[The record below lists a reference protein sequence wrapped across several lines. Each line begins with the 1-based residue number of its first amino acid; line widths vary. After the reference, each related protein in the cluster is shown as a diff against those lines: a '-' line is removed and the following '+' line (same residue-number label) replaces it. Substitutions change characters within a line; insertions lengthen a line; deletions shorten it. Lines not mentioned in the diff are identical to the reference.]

1 MIQPQ
6 NKSTVAPLIFANFI
20 ILVLAL
26 IQSWGVPLI
35 IWTYWLQSVII
46 GIFHVCKI
54 IRYKESPPGNIHM
67 YKGKPVYVSPKTRFI
82 SAFFFLFHY
91 GAFHIG
97 FMMSL
102 MNSPLPDN
110 FLKSMG
116 IAALVFFTNHLYSF
130 FRHRDTNGTF
140 FSPYIRVAPMHLVTY
155 YFGSMVTGPLI
166 LIFFIFIKTVADVFS
181 HLYQHKV

>member
-6 NKSTVAPLIFANFI
+6 NKSTASSLILANII
-20 ILVLAL
+20 ILIMAL
-26 IQSWGVPLI
+26 VQSWDITLF
-35 IWTYWLQSVII
+35 IWTYWLQSIII

-54 IRYKESPPGNIHM
+54 IRYKNSSQGNIAIV
-67 YKGKPVYVSPKTRFI
+67 KGKPVYIFPQTKFI
-82 SAFFFLFHY
+82 TALFFLFHY

-97 FMMSL
+97 FMMFL

-130 FRHRDTNGTF
+130 FRHRETNGTF
-140 FSPYIRVAPMHLVTY
+140 LSPYIRVVPMHLVSY
-155 YFGSMVTGPLI
+155 YFGSIVTGPII
-166 LIFFIFIKTVADVFS
+166 LIFFIFIKTIADVFS
-181 HLYQHKV
+181 HLYEHKV